1 MTIEDP
7 IADMLTRIRN
17 ANERF
22 HPRVVIPHS
31 KLKETIAQILVAE
44 GYVQDYKVATDG
56 TRRMLT
62 VMLKYKDKDGKQ
74 IKVLTG
80 LRLMSKL
87 SRRVYVDKNKIPRS
101 LDGLGLTIISTSQ
114 GVVSGKEARA
124 RGIGGEVICMVW

>member
-44 GYVQDYKVATDG
+44 GYVRNCKVTTDG
-56 TRRMLT
+56 ARRMLT

-87 SRRVYVDKNKIPRS
+87 SRRVYVDKNKIPLS

>member
-31 KLKETIAQILVAE
+31 KLKETIAQILVTE
-44 GYVQDYKVATDG
+44 GYAQDYKVTIEG
-56 TRRMLT
+56 VRRILT

-80 LRLMSKL
+80 LRLISKL
-87 SRRVYVDKNKIPRS
+87 SQRAYVGKNEIPRS

-114 GVVSGKEARA
+114 GVVSGQEARA

>member
-44 GYVQDYKVATDG
+44 GYVQDYKVTTDG

>member
-44 GYVQDYKVATDG
+44 GYVQDYKVTTDG

-62 VMLKYKDKDGKQ
+62 VTLKYKDKDGKQ